1 MSLIRI
7 AEPGTEPLTL
17 AEVRNWCRVPDDHTS
32 DDTDLLGLIT
42 TYRVQAEHECG
53 RSFLSTVWERV
64 VDRFPAVELELAA
77 QPVQEVQSVKYV
89 DPAGTQQTLAS
100 AAYVLDE
107 VMEPAFLLPA
117 QGYTW
122 PDTLDTINAVRVRF
136 VQGWASA
143 TNPRCAPLR
152 HWLRL
157 QITSAYS
164 LRAAHLAGTPV
175 VEVPGRFAER
185 LLDSYRVWGA

>member
-1 MSLIRI
+1 MTLLRI
-7 AEPGTEPLTL
+7 QEPATEPLTL
-17 AEVRNWCRVPDDHTS
+17 AEVRNWCRVPDDYLG
-32 DDTDLLGLIT
+32 DDADLQGLIT

-77 QPVQEVQSVKYV
+77 QPVQEVQSVKYI
-89 DPAGTQQTLAS
+89 DPAGLQQTLDPL
-100 AAYVLDE
+100 AYVLDE
-107 VMEPAFLLPA
+107 VMEPAFVLPA

-122 PDTLDTINAVRVRF
+122 PSTLDTINAVRVRF

-152 HWLRL
+152 TWLRL
-157 QITSAYS
+157 QIESAYK
-164 LRAAHLAGTPV
+164 LRGAHLAGVPV
-175 VEVPGRFAER
+175 AEVPNRFAER
-185 LLDSYRVWGA
+185 LLDPYRVWGA